1 MFVLVRFLFVFVVRM
16 FMPVLLVVLSLFVL
30 MAMGVLMR
38 MTVLDVSV
46 TMLVV
51 MLMSV
56 LMLVFHN
63 TSAPKYSSLE

>member
-1 MFVLVRFLFVFVVRM
+1 
-16 FMPVLLVVLSLFVL
+16 
-30 MAMGVLMR
+30 VLMR